1 MLLGQSIQYSNILY
15 SKTNIWNSDYLSIFY
30 LIFNT
35 LGNIID
41 EIIVL

>member
-1 MLLGQSIQYSNILY
+1 MLQGQSIEYSNILY
-15 SKTNIWNSDYLSIFY
+15 SKTNKWNNDYLSIFY